1 MGIKI
6 QPHPLRE
13 ALLTWGYR
21 VPPLHAKPIYLTVNQ
36 EKRKR
41 TKFGEDYCRFFCWY
55 AEGGSSHFFT
65 DEGGF
70 KV

>member
-13 ALLTWGYR
+13 ALLTWGYI
-21 VPPLHAKPIYLTVNQ
+21 VPPFHTKPIYLAVNQ
-36 EKRKR
+36 GKRER

-55 AEGGSSHFFT
+55 AEGGSSHQPA
-65 DEGGF
+65 DESKL